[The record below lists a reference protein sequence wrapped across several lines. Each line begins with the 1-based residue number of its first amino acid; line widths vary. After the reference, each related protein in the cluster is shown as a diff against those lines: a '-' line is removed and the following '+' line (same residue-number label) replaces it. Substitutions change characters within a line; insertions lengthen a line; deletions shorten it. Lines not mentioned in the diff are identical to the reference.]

1 MALFIE
7 GKPIRTVLR
16 WVIYATVASSLIAGI
31 WQGYHGAASALLGG
45 GVNLTAGAFFGWIA
59 TRRRPASVGETLRIL
74 VRAEAGKIALI
85 VAQLW
90 LVLAS
95 YKQIVLVAFFGTFSV
110 TVILFS
116 MAFFVRE
123 Q

>member
-1 MALFIE
+1 MALIVE

-16 WVIYATVASSLIAGI
+16 WIVYATAASALIAGI
-31 WQGYHGAASALLGG
+31 WEGYHGAASALLGG
-45 GVNLTAGAFFGWIA
+45 FVNLTAGAAFGWIA
-59 TRRRPASVGETLRIL
+59 KRAKPGSAGETLRVL
-74 VRAEAGKIALI
+74 LRAEAAKIALI

-90 LVLAS
+90 LILAS
-95 YKQIVLVAFFGTFSV
+95 YKQIVLLAFFATFMV

-123 Q
+123 P